1 MKNVWELVVVVAFF
15 GVLFLIGYVM
25 YKLLDAGVAFWKA
38 RREANRNPERVCY
51 IGGPSVPRASVRG
64 DTGGGLR
71 SGG

>member
-38 RREANRNPERVCY
+38 RREADRRP
-51 IGGPSVPRASVRG
+51 
-64 DTGGGLR
+64 
-71 SGG
+71 